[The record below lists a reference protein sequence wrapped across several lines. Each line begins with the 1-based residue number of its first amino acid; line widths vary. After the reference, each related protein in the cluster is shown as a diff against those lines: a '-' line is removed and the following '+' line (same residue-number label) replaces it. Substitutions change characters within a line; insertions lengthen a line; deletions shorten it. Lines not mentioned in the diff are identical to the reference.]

1 MTPENFVYWL
11 QGFVELD
18 ETESVEGFS
27 VRQRRLIENHLKLVL
42 ENKSD
47 SYDQSTDDE
56 SEEDELE
63 DEEEYRDDEDI
74 KSDPFDVP
82 SSWMHHHGQFATE
95 DSCNQKL
102 YCHQLKEEEQP
113 FPNPKKVVDP
123 LLRKDVDELLRK
135 LRTTT
140 TTEYGRK
147 KFC

>member
-11 QGFVELD
+11 QGFIELD

-47 SYDQSTDDE
+47 SYDDLKDEDDE
-56 SEEDELE
+56 CEE
-63 DEEEYRDDEDI
+63 DEEEYCDDEDI

-82 SSWMHHHGQFATE
+82 SSWMHHRGQFAVE

-102 YCHQLKEEEQP
+102 YCHDLEEEEQL
-113 FPNPKKVVDP
+113 FPNPKKTVDP
-123 LLRKDVDELLRK
+123 LLRKDVDELLRSLKRRSRPAPDFGKK
-135 LRTTT
+135 L
-140 TTEYGRK
+140 
-147 KFC
+147 C